1 MKNKWTPAAALV
13 LNTPAGEDNMSV
25 AARVLKNER
34 ANQSRLRQA
43 GEWNHNS
50 RKIRAKREQPAQ
62 I

>member
-13 LNTPAGEDNMSV
+13 LNTPAGEDNMSL

-50 RKIRAKREQPAQ
+50 RKI
-62 I
+62 

>member
-1 MKNKWTPAAALV
+1 MKNKWTPVAALV

-50 RKIRAKREQPAQ
+50 RKIRAKREQPVQ